1 MDNYPVGYRRPPKNT
16 RFAKGKSGNPKGR
29 PKGLKNLKTY
39 LDEELAEMITVREGA
54 KLTKMTKGRALIKSL
69 IARGLK
75 GDARAAREI
84 IVMDRS
90 LDVSENQEGSAELN
104 ADDIEV
110 METFLKNYSKGQSA
124 TSRDGSLDGASKAD
138 DRAGKSDKPSKEG

>member
-1 MDNYPVGYRRPPKNT
+1 MDNYSVGYRRPPRNT
-16 RFAKGKSGNPKGR
+16 RFAKGKSGN

-39 LDEELAEMITVREGA
+39 LDEELAEVITVREGA

-90 LDVSENQEGSAELN
+90 PDVSENQEGSAELN

-110 METFLKNYSKGQSA
+110 IETFLKNYSKGQSA
-124 TSRDGSLDGASKAD
+124 TSRDDSSNGASKAD
-138 DRAGKSDKPSKEG
+138 DRAGKPQTIKKVEI